1 MSRLIPCLDVDR
13 GRVVKG
19 VRFRELRDA
28 GDPVQRARD
37 YQREGADELVL
48 LDVSATLEGR
58 AHALDCV
65 RSLRRV
71 LSIPLTVGGGL
82 RCVADARELLAA
94 GADKLAVN
102 SAAVERPELLSELSE
117 RFGRQCV
124 VLALDATRTAGGWE
138 VLTRSGNTRTGLD
151 ALAWI
156 RRAEA
161 LGAGE
166 LLLTSLDRDGTGQG
180 YDLELLRAASAAA
193 SIPIIASGGASSA
206 ADLELAL
213 EAGASAVL
221 LASLLHD
228 GRASIDGLKR
238 ELAALGREVRS

>member
-124 VLALDATRTAGGWE
+124 VLALDATRVAGGWE

-151 ALAWI
+151 ALAWM

-180 YDLELLRAASAAA
+180 YDLELLRAASADA